1 MRCLWPYTK
10 NQKRCKNDRCFLL
23 CKSHWKQL
31 MVWLFLLLAGAVIVK
46 VTVEPMIFFDESF
59 EAVIQVVDWNNT
71 TSNQEIYNK
80 GGIVYINGI
89 ADELTKTNNGTFKF
103 QSDKERNI
111 NVYFQPEKRR
121 QFMKL
126 DTTIFLSKDSSA
138 YRLKMYFRGID
149 KITRI
154 VEDRD
159 GNPIVGAIAEINGI
173 TDTTTAD
180 GKFTISL
187 PLDKQKQYQELTIRK
202 TGFVDYHNRELD
214 MTTDNRFI
222 IWEMQKK

>member
-10 NQKRCKNDRCFLL
+10 NQKRCKNDCCFLL

-31 MVWLFLLLAGAVIVK
+31 IVWLFPLLASVVIANM
-46 VTVEPMIFFDESF
+46 VEPMISPDESF
-59 EAVIQVVDWNNT
+59 DAVIQVVDWNNT
-71 TSNQEIYNK
+71 TSNPEIYNK
-80 GGIVYINGI
+80 GGVVYINGI
-89 ADELTKTNNGTFKF
+89 ANELTKTNNGTFKF
-103 QSDKERNI
+103 QSDKERKI

-159 GNPIVGAIAEINGI
+159 GNPVVGAIAEINGI